1 MAALRLR
8 AAALIAAVTT
18 LGHFG
23 SCGHTIAGAESAA
36 AYAISLD
43 DTGVATLDVG
53 AIVEVDDCADVEVVT
68 RLTTNTATASARF
81 ADATTLGALRCD
93 GPCAPNWTIEVR
105 GAPRSTVT
113 VDVSYRAQCTD
124 CDATRFTIYP
134 SR

>member
-8 AAALIAAVTT
+8 AAALIAAAAT

-23 SCGHTIAGAESAA
+23 SCGHTIAGAEAA
-36 AYAISLD
+36 IRHAVTID
-43 DTGVATLDVG
+43 DAGAAQIEVG
-53 AIVEVDDCADVEVVT
+53 AIVEVDDCADVEIVT
-68 RLTTNTATASARF
+68 QLATRTGTVSARF
-81 ADATTLGALRCD
+81 EDTTTLQALRCD
-93 GPCAPNWTIEVR
+93 GPCAPSWTVEVR
-105 GAPRSTVT
+105 GAPGATVD